1 MRKVLHKY
9 SFLLIFF
16 FSVFGVIAQEAEYGM
31 ASYYGDEFHGG
42 ETASGERYDKD
53 ELTAAHKTLPFGTR
67 VRVTRLDNKKFVDVR
82 INDKGPYLKGRII
95 DLSGKA
101 ASTLGM
107 RTDGVAEVKVDIL
120 GKGGKVITKD
130 KKTSTTSTAATKTT
144 AQPKKS
150 SSTKPI
156 PPRVIP
162 KTTEVPSEVF
172 TPKGKDKQE
181 KVTKRST
188 AKKSTAKSK
197 ARTVANKPAVD
208 DDFKLVTTKNLKS
221 YGLYKIELASPKNP
235 GYGVQIASLSSYANV
250 LKQVATLQG
259 KWFKNILMSI
269 ESGTAN
275 EPLYKVI
282 LGPFPDQETAES
294 YKRHAKKKGVKG
306 FVVSLEDY

>member
-1 MRKVLHKY
+1 MREVLHKY

-16 FSVFGVIAQEAEYGM
+16 FSVFSVMAQEAEYGM

-67 VRVTRLDNKKFVDVR
+67 VRVTRLDTKKFVDVR

-107 RTDGVAEVKVDIL
+107 RADGVAEVKVDIL

-130 KKTSTTSTAATKTT
+130 KKTNTASTATTSTTTKT
-144 AQPKKS
+144 KKS
-150 SSTKPI
+150 STSKPI

-162 KTTEVPSEVF
+162 KATEVPSEVF
-172 TPKGKDKQE
+172 TPKGKDK
-181 KVTKRST
+181 KVTKKST
-188 AKKSTAKSK
+188 TKKSTTKSK
-197 ARTVANKPAVD
+197 ARTVSNKPAAEE
-208 DDFKLVTTKNLKS
+208 DFKLVTTKNLKS

-235 GYGVQIASLSSYANV
+235 GYGVQIASLSNYANV

-269 ESGTAN
+269 EPGPAN